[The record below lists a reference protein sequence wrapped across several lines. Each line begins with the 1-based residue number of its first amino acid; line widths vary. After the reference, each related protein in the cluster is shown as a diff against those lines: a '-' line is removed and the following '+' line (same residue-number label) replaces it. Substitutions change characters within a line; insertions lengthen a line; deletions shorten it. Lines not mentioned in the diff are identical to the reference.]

1 MESLVT
7 HLYKRGG
14 YLHKWFDE
22 TGAVPGILVEV
33 EAIETGQRNERH
45 LEYDTM
51 LS

>member
-7 HLYKRGG
+7 HLYKRGL
-14 YLHKWFDE
+14 YLYEWFDE
-22 TGAVPGILVEV
+22 TGAVPGILMKIEP
-33 EAIETGQRNERH
+33 IETGQRNEGH